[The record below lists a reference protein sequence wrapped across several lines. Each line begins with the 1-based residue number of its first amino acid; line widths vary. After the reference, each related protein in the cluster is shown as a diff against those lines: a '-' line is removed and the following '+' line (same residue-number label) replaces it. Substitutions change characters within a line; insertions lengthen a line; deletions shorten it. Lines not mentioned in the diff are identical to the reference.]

1 MVRHAALSLA
11 AALALV
17 SGRAPAEPSPEQP
30 ELGSFLDASGEWRSA
45 RAAYANWLS
54 PHHRAASPARAAA
67 ESVLFVTLGTA
78 YYWVDPLANSADWD
92 FPSFSSKLTFD
103 SVRLDNNFFATNHI
117 LHPFA
122 GASVYGF
129 SRVNGLGVLP
139 AFGYVAGSS
148 VIWEFGLEYREQAS
162 VNDLLFTP
170 FGGVALGESLFQL
183 GAYLNSASRGGNGWT
198 RAASLTLGLPQHLH
212 DSLDGVP
219 APSEPPPDALGLSSA
234 YWHRFSAAY
243 EYAVVD
249 SHDRAAERLQGF
261 ELTSEIV
268 AMPGFLRPG
277 RFGCAFAD
285 GNFSELSWRMAWG
298 KTGLDDVDLWAMVD
312 LLGFYQQDVR
322 RHAEGRRGSAAKMA
336 LSTALRFN
344 QREIAER
351 PDRFA
356 VAHLL
361 GPHVGLWLLFG
372 ELRARADF
380 SIHADFAGVHPLAFE
395 RWDGGRRETGVKT
408 ILARHGYYYAF
419 GYSFRA
425 RGGLELSGAELEGHA
440 GYGAYD
446 SLEGIDRWQYQVTR
460 DVPMRDTV
468 LEYGASLGFRPSGAP
483 RLRLELAELR
493 RAGTM
498 ANDSATLRERRLVAN
513 LGLVF

>member
-1 MVRHAALSLA
+1 MVRHAALSIA

-17 SGRAPAEPSPEQP
+17 TGRASAEPFPEQP
-30 ELGSFLDASGEWRSA
+30 ELGTFLDASGEWRSA
-45 RAAYANWLS
+45 RAAYGSWLS

-67 ESVLFVTLGTA
+67 ESALFVTLGTA
-78 YYWVDPLANSADWD
+78 YYWMDPLANSADWD
-92 FPSFSSKLTFD
+92 FPSFRSKLTFE

-129 SRVNGLGVLP
+129 SRVNGLGVVP
-139 AFGYVAGSS
+139 AFGYAVASS
-148 VIWEFGLEYREQAS
+148 VVWEFALEYREQAS

-170 FGGVALGESLFQL
+170 FGGMALGESLFQL
-183 GAYLNSASRGGNGWT
+183 GAYLNSAPGAENTWT
-198 RAASLTLGLPQHLH
+198 RVASVTLGLPQHLH
-212 DSLDGVP
+212 DSLDAVSAPRDPP
-219 APSEPPPDALGLSSA
+219 ADELGLSSA
-234 YWHRFSAAY
+234 YWHRFSAGY
-243 EYAVVD
+243 EYAVVH
-249 SHDRAAERLQGF
+249 SRDRAERLQGF
-261 ELTSEIV
+261 QLTSEIV

-277 RFGCAFAD
+277 RFSSAFAD

-312 LLGFYQQDVR
+312 LVGFYQQDIR
-322 RHAEGRRGSAAKMA
+322 GPAESRRGSAAKMA

-344 QREIAER
+344 QREIARR

-361 GPHVGLWLLFG
+361 GPHAGAWLVLG
-372 ELRARADF
+372 ELRACADF

-425 RGGLELSGAELEGHA
+425 RGGLELGGAELEGHA

-446 SLEGIDRWQYQVTR
+446 SLEGIDRWQSQVTR
-460 DVPMRDTV
+460 DVPMRDTL
-468 LEYGASLGFRPSGAP
+468 LEYGASLGFRPIGAP
-483 RLRLELAELR
+483 RVRFELAELR
-493 RAGTM
+493 RTGTM
-498 ANDSATLRERRLVAN
+498 ANDRATLRERRLGAN
-513 LGLVF
+513 LGFVF